1 MATLVPIPKLG
12 QSEEVVS
19 IAKWNV
25 KEGDVIKK
33 GTVLF
38 EVETD
43 KAVLEV
49 ESQFEGTLL
58 KIVVP
63 AGKPMPVMAIACV
76 LGAPGEAIPDI
87 PAPAAPAP
95 KAAAPAPAAKAAG
108 AKPAAGSPAPAA
120 TMMMV
125 AAAPAIPAKP
135 AISPR
140 ARAFAKK
147 HLIDLAAV
155 SGTGPSGRV
164 TEADVK
170 AYLEKIRYAD
180 YRITPAALELGLRE
194 KISVLKLK
202 NCKPGDRVAVE
213 DIELAIQEKPKTM
226 SKMRQTIAS
235 RLQKSKQEIPH
246 FYVTVSVD
254 MTELLAYRGEIKKA
268 KGDAPSVND
277 FVVKAC
283 ALALR
288 EFPAVNSTTDGL
300 SVSWNSCVNVG
311 IAVNVENGLLVPVV
325 KNTDRLSMA
334 ELAVKTREIATKARD
349 GKLGPDELS
358 GGTFTISNMGM
369 LGVENFAAII
379 NPGESA
385 ILAVSSTIPTPV
397 VDAKRQVVVR
407 DMMKITLSADHRMV
421 DGALGAAFV
430 KSVKTRLEDLA
441 AWQALLA

>member
-25 KEGDVIKK
+25 KEGDVVRK

-58 KIVVP
+58 KVVVP
-63 AGKPMPVMAIACV
+63 AGKQVPVMSVACV
-76 LGAPGEAIPDI
+76 LGTPGEAIPDI
-87 PAPAAPAP
+87 PAPVTPAP
-95 KAAAPAPAAKAAG
+95 KAA
-108 AKPAAGSPAPAA
+108 
-120 TMMMV
+120 M
-125 AAAPAIPAKP
+125 AAAPAKVPAAKSGTAPASTAVPAVAAPAVPAIPARP
-135 AISPR
+135 AVSPR
-140 ARAFAKK
+140 ARTFAKG
-147 HLIDLAAV
+147 LMIDLDAV
-155 SGTGPSGRV
+155 SGTGPNGRV

-170 AYLEKIRYAD
+170 AYLEKVSYHD
-180 YRITPAALELGLRE
+180 YRITPAAKELGLRE
-194 KISVLKLK
+194 KINILKLK
-202 NCKPGDRVAVE
+202 SRRPGDRVTVE
-213 DIELAIQEKPKTM
+213 DIELAVKEKPQPM

-254 MTELLAYRGEIKKA
+254 MTGLLAFRGELKA
-268 KGDAPSVND
+268 KGGEVPSVND
-277 FVVKAC
+277 FVIKAC
-283 ALALR
+283 AQALR

-300 SVSWNSCVNVG
+300 SVSWNSQVNIGV
-311 IAVNVENGLLVPVV
+311 AVNVENGLLVPVL
-325 KNTDRLSMA
+325 KEADRLPMK
-334 ELAVKTREIATKARD
+334 ELAVRSRGIAAKARD
-349 GKLGPDELS
+349 GKLGPEELS

-385 ILAVSSTIPTPV
+385 ILAVSSTLPTPV

-430 KSVKTRLEDLA
+430 KSVKNRLEDLG
-441 AWQALLA
+441 AWQAQVE